1 MLIRGGGL
9 KMTNLKYDDRDNTI
23 CWETPNSNDFI
34 ELRPYEIGPAI
45 INTIEAL
52 AALPLKAD
60 ALVIPCRGDEI
71 KPVKGW
77 RIGTSDITLIK
88 LPGGYSITHR
98 PTGAQIIGGLY
109 KTRAQALDQLP
120 RAVIELSRGRD
131 IVVNWRTL
139 NF

>member
-1 MLIRGGGL
+1 M
-9 KMTNLKYDDRDNTI
+9 KNLKYDDRLNLI
-23 CWETPNSNDFI
+23 CWETACSSDFI
-34 ELRPYEIGPAI
+34 ELRPNENGTTILEAI
-45 INTIEAL
+45 KAL

-88 LPGGYSITHR
+88 FTGGYSITHR

-120 RAVIELSRGRD
+120 RAVTELLRARN
-131 IVVNWRTL
+131 IIANWRTL

>member
-1 MLIRGGGL
+1 M
-9 KMTNLKYDDRDNTI
+9 NLKYDDRLNLI

-34 ELRPYEIGPAI
+34 GLRPYEDGPVMI
-45 INTIEAL
+45 DTIEAF

-60 ALVIPCRGDEI
+60 ALFIPCTGGSL

-77 RIGTSDITLIK
+77 RIGTSDITLVK

-98 PTGAQIIGGLY
+98 PTGVQIVGGLY

-131 IVVNWRTL
+131 IVANWRTL

>member
-1 MLIRGGGL
+1 M
-9 KMTNLKYDDRDNTI
+9 KNLKYDDRLNLI
-23 CWETPNSNDFI
+23 CWETANSSDFI
-34 ELRPYEIGPAI
+34 ELRLNEDGPVM

-60 ALVIPCRGDEI
+60 ALVIPYTGGELKQVR
-71 KPVKGW
+71 GW
-77 RIGTSDITLIK
+77 RIGTSNITLAK
-88 LPGGYSITHR
+88 LSGGYSITHR
-98 PTGAQIIGGLY
+98 PTGVQIAGGLY

-131 IVVNWRTL
+131 IVANWRTL

>member
-1 MLIRGGGL
+1 M
-9 KMTNLKYDDRDNTI
+9 NLKYDDRLNLI

-34 ELRPYEIGPAI
+34 ELRPNENGAAI
-45 INTIEAL
+45 LEAIKAL
-52 AALPLKAD
+52 ATLPFKAD
-60 ALVIPCRGDEI
+60 ALFIPCTGGSL

-77 RIGTSDITLIK
+77 RIGTSDITLVK

-98 PTGAQIIGGLY
+98 PTGVQIVGGLY

-131 IVVNWRTL
+131 IVANWRTL

>member
-1 MLIRGGGL
+1 MKKLE
-9 KMTNLKYDDRDNTI
+9 YDDCFNQI
-23 CWETPNSNDFI
+23 CWETSNSSDFI
-34 ELRPYEIGPAI
+34 DLRPNEDGPVMI
-45 INTIEAL
+45 DTIEAF

-60 ALVIPCRGDEI
+60 ALVIPYTGGKI
-71 KPVKGW
+71 KSVKGW
-77 RIGTSDITLIK
+77 RIGTSDITLVK

-98 PTGAQIIGGLY
+98 PTGVQITGGLY

-131 IVVNWRTL
+131 IVANWRTL

>member
-1 MLIRGGGL
+1 M
-9 KMTNLKYDDRDNTI
+9 KNLKYDGRLNLI
-23 CWETPNSNDFI
+23 CWETASSSDFI
-34 ELRPYEIGPAI
+34 ELRPNEDGPVMI
-45 INTIEAL
+45 DTIEAF

-60 ALVIPCRGDEI
+60 ALVIPCKGDEI

-98 PTGAQIIGGLY
+98 PTGVQIVGGLY

-131 IVVNWRTL
+131 IVANWRTL

>member
-1 MLIRGGGL
+1 M
-9 KMTNLKYDDRDNTI
+9 KNLKYDARDNTI
-23 CWETPNSNDFI
+23 CWETINSSDFI
-34 ELRPYEIGPAI
+34 ELRPNEDGPVMI
-45 INTIEAL
+45 DTIEAF

-77 RIGTSDITLIK
+77 RLGESDITLVK
-88 LPGGYSITHR
+88 LTGGYSITHR
-98 PTGAQIIGGLY
+98 PSGAQIVGGLY

-120 RAVIELSRGRD
+120 RAVTELSRARN
-131 IVVNWRTL
+131 IIANWRTL

>member
-1 MLIRGGGL
+1 M
-9 KMTNLKYDDRDNTI
+9 KNLKYDDRLNLI
-23 CWETPNSNDFI
+23 CWETASSSDFI
-34 ELRPYEIGPAI
+34 KLRPYEDGSIVI
-45 INTIEAL
+45 DTIEAF

-60 ALVIPCRGDEI
+60 ALVIPYRGGEI

-77 RIGTSDITLIK
+77 RIGTSDITLVK

-98 PTGAQIIGGLY
+98 PTGVSISGGLY

-120 RAVIELSRGRD
+120 RAIIELSRVRD
-131 IVVNWRTL
+131 IIPGWRTL

>member
-1 MLIRGGGL
+1 M
-9 KMTNLKYDDRDNTI
+9 KNLKYDDRLNLI
-23 CWETPNSNDFI
+23 CWETPSSSDFI
-34 ELRPYEIGPAI
+34 ELQPSENSATILEAI
-45 INTIEAL
+45 KAL

-98 PTGAQIIGGLY
+98 PTGVQITGGLY

-131 IVVNWRTL
+131 IVANWRTL

>member
-1 MLIRGGGL
+1 M
-9 KMTNLKYDDRDNTI
+9 KNLKYDDRLNLI
-23 CWETPNSNDFI
+23 CWETPSSSDFI
-34 ELRPYEIGPAI
+34 ELQPSENGATILEAI
-45 INTIEAL
+45 KAL

-60 ALVIPCRGDEI
+60 ALVIPCRCDEI

-98 PTGAQIIGGLY
+98 PTGVQITGGLY

-131 IVVNWRTL
+131 IVANWRTL